1 MEQDLDVNSTDRR
14 SVSVLQLP
22 DESPVEGGRL
32 RLRTLVLL
40 RWIAIAGQTVAIV
53 VVKFGLEYELPL
65 ALCLTV
71 IGVSA
76 ASNMLLTLGRPPRTR
91 LGSRDAAML
100 LGFDVIQLAVLLFLT
115 GGLANPFAVLILAP
129 VTVSATIL
137 SRRTTV
143 VLLLL
148 VFACVTLLAFQ
159 HWPLPWQPGALDL
172 PFAYL
177 LGIWTALSVAA
188 VFVSIYVWSVAEE
201 ARRMSN
207 ALAETQ
213 ASLAR
218 EQRVSALGGLAAAAA
233 HELGSPLATIAVVAK
248 ELSLEVSADS
258 PLAEDIA
265 LLLGQSDRCRE
276 ILKSLTQ
283 RPGLQHGELDVSR
296 LTLTSLA
303 ETAAAAHRDERV
315 VLALRRADEASGDE
329 PSVPGG
335 PGVVHGVGNLIQNAV
350 QFARTRVDIEVT
362 WDAAGARIV
371 ISDDGPGFPS
381 PLLTALGEPYVS
393 GRESDSRHMGL
404 GIFIALTLLE
414 RTGASLVFANRGGAE
429 VSITW
434 PCVGD
439 RDSMS

>member
-1 MEQDLDVNSTDRR
+1 MNSTDRR
-14 SVSVLQLP
+14 LMSIVQLP
-22 DESPVEGGRL
+22 SELPVEGGRL

-40 RWIAIAGQTVAIV
+40 RWIAIAGQTAAIV
-53 VVKFGLEYELPL
+53 VVKFGLGYELPL

-76 ASNMLLTLGRPPRTR
+76 ASNMLLTLGCPPRTR
-91 LGSRDAAML
+91 LGNRDAALL
-100 LGFDVIQLAVLLFLT
+100 LGFDVSQLAVMLFLT

-137 SRRTTV
+137 TRRTTV
-143 VLLLL
+143 ALLLL
-148 VFACVTLLAFQ
+148 AVACVTLLAFQ
-159 HWPLPWQPGALDL
+159 HWPLPWQPNALEL

-177 LGIWTALSVAA
+177 LGIWTALLVAA

-213 ASLAR
+213 VSLAR

-233 HELGSPLATIAVVAK
+233 HELGSPLGTIAVVAK
-248 ELSLEVSADS
+248 ELSLEVPAAS
-258 PLAEDIA
+258 PFAEDIT
-265 LLLGQSDRCRE
+265 LILKQSDRCRE

-283 RPGLQHGELDVSR
+283 RSGLQHGELDVSR

-315 VLALRRADEASGDE
+315 ALALRRADESTGEE
-329 PSVPGG
+329 PLVPGG
-335 PGVVHGVGNLIQNAV
+335 PSVVHGVSNLIQNAF
-350 QFARTRVDIEVT
+350 QFARARVDIEVA
-362 WDAAGARIV
+362 WDDAGARMV
-371 ISDDGPGFPS
+371 ISDDGPGFPGS
-381 PLLTALGEPYVS
+381 LLTSLGEPYVS
-393 GRESDSRHMGL
+393 GRESDSDHMGL

-414 RTGASLVFANRGGAE
+414 HTGASVVFANRGGAE

-434 PCVGD
+434 PQVSD
-439 RDSMS
+439 RVSKT

>member
-1 MEQDLDVNSTDRR
+1 MDADDDR
-14 SVSVLQLP
+14 SLSAAQSPGEL
-22 DESPVEGGRL
+22 PVEGGRL
-32 RLRTLVLL
+32 RLRTLVLV
-40 RWIAIAGQTVAIV
+40 RWIAIAGQSTAIV
-53 VVKFGLEYELPL
+53 VVNFGLGYALPL

-76 ASNMLLTLGRPPRTR
+76 ATNLLLTFGRPPRTR
-91 LGSRDAAML
+91 LGNRDAALL
-100 LGFDVIQLAVLLFLT
+100 LGFDVVQLAVLLFLT

-143 VLLLL
+143 LLLL
-148 VFACVTLLAFQ
+148 LAFACVTLLAFQ
-159 HWPLPWQPGALDL
+159 HWPLPWQPRAIDL

-177 LGIWTALSVAA
+177 VGIWTALSVTA
-188 VFVSIYVWSVAEE
+188 VFASIYVWSVAEE

-248 ELSLEVSADS
+248 ELSLEVPAGS
-258 PLAEDIA
+258 PLAEDVA
-265 LLLGQSDRCRE
+265 LLLSQSDRCRE
-276 ILKSLTQ
+276 ILTSLAQ
-283 RPGLQHGELDVSR
+283 RPNLQRGEIDVSR
-296 LTLTSLA
+296 LTLSALA
-303 ETAAAAHRDERV
+303 ETAAAPHRDAGV
-315 VLALRRADEASGDE
+315 ALVIRRADGATGDE
-329 PSVPGG
+329 PLVPGG

-350 QFARTRVDIEVT
+350 QFARRRVEIEVT
-362 WDAAGARIV
+362 WDQAGARMV

-381 PLLTALGEPYVS
+381 ALLTSLGEPYVS
-393 GRESDSRHMGL
+393 GREKSDSGHMGL

-414 RTGASLVFANRGGAE
+414 RVGASLVFANRGGAE

-434 PCVGD
+434 PHTSD
-439 RDSMS
+439 RESMS